1 MLNILTKIIENL
13 DFRPEDENDFRNYVS
28 DGLLKQNLQKLHME
42 EKFYDG
48 RIDMYFVLNNI
59 NTYIEFK
66 YDRKGDCNTDKRK
79 SFFADRERLEL
90 LKEEKSDKT
99 VNCFCIFLS
108 EVECDYNGS
117 SRKNEEKNPLS
128 NENWL
133 DTKVSG
139 LKFLIKQI

>member
-1 MLNILTKIIENL
+1 MDKMENILTNIVKNL
-13 DFRPEDENDFRNYVS
+13 NFRPEDENDFRNYVS
-28 DGLLKQNLQKLHME
+28 DGLLKQNLQKLHIE

-99 VNCFCIFLS
+99 LNCFCIFLS
-108 EVECDYNGS
+108 EVKADFENFNVD
-117 SRKNEEKNPLS
+117 NPLA
-128 NENWL
+128 NEHWF
-133 DTKVSG
+133 DTKFSN